1 MQLCLS
7 ARMFAVPG
15 ALNQFELGV
24 EAFIEFAKSVGYDG
38 ITLRAGQLDPTTTA
52 EDVRRIA
59 SALKQNGMVCSFA
72 MCGTV
77 GDENGYA
84 AQCRLVDH
92 VLELD
97 CRHIQP
103 SVRTESE
110 IPWMQKL
117 CDYAAERDVRIA
129 PQLHNNTLHDTVP
142 RCKALFEKVDRANF
156 GLNFEAS
163 HLLMQNA
170 EIRGGRAVRALS
182 EKIFTVCVQNYKLV
196 AGKNVPVLPG
206 DPDGVD
212 FDDVFGALKAIGFD
226 GFVTHMSGPY
236 PDMDNR
242 SVCEAFVERLRPLL

>member
-7 ARMFAVPG
+7 ARMFALPG
-15 ALNQFELGV
+15 TSNRFELDV
-24 EAFIEFAKSVGYDG
+24 EAFTEFAKSAGYDG
-38 ITLRAGQLDPTTTA
+38 ITLRSGQLDPTTAA
-52 EDVRRIA
+52 EEVGRIA
-59 SALKQNGMVCSFA
+59 SALKRNDMVCSFV

-77 GDENGYA
+77 GDQDGYS

-103 SVRTESE
+103 SVRDESE
-110 IPWMQKL
+110 ILWIQKL

-142 RCKALFEKVDRANF
+142 RCKDLFAKVDRENF

-163 HLLMQNA
+163 HLLMQDA
-170 EIRGGRAVRALS
+170 EIQGSGAVEALS
-182 EKIFTVCVQNYKLV
+182 EKIFTVCVQNYKMADGENL
-196 AGKNVPVLPG
+196 PVLPG

-212 FDDVFGALKAIGFD
+212 FGDVFGALKSIGFD

-242 SVCEAFVERLRPLL
+242 AVCEAFVERLRPLL